1 MRPASLAAALVLA
14 ASLGAQV
21 AIAQDDTAITGEA
34 ALRTLFTEQTFYGH
48 TREGSAWT
56 EYYRADGK
64 SAYREGD
71 CVTPGEWRVSE
82 NGACFAYPTFESGE
96 IACYRLFRDGD
107 QIDFVPDEGGDS
119 DADFLTESI
128 KPGNAEQLPM
138 SMTGSCGS

>member
-1 MRPASLAAALVLA
+1 MRPASLTAALILA
-14 ASLGAQV
+14 ASLGGQSASG
-21 AIAQDDTAITGEA
+21 QDDTAITGEA
-34 ALRTLFTEQTFYGH
+34 ALRALFNEQTFYGH
-48 TREGSAWT
+48 TSEGSAWA
-56 EYYRADGK
+56 EYYRGDGK

-82 NGACFAYPTFESGE
+82 NGACFAYPTFEGGE

-119 DADFLTESI
+119 DADFLAESI
-128 KPGNAEQLPM
+128 KPGNPEQLPM